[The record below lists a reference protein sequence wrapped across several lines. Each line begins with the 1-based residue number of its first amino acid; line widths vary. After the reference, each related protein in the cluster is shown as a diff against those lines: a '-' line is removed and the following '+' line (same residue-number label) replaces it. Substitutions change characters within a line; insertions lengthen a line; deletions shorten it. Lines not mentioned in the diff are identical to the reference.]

1 MYIYVFEIKKICLYL
16 ENNLKENI
24 FINKYRE
31 IIFKRIFI

>member
-1 MYIYVFEIKKICLYL
+1 MYIHVFDIRKIYLYL
-16 ENNLKENI
+16 KNDLKENI